1 MRKKN
6 IMKANNKITKQINSI
21 NNNSLLVQFIKY
33 CLVGGIATIFDWGTY
48 SITLFLFNINYQI
61 CTIAGFILGLI
72 VNFMLS
78 KKMVFKEKSKVGK
91 YEFIMYVVI
100 GVIGLLFTTGLM
112 YIFVEKLIFNPLV
125 SRMLTTVLVLIWNFV
140 GRKLLY

>member
-21 NNNSLLVQFIKY
+21 NNNSLLIQFIKY

-72 VNFMLS
+72 VNFILS

-112 YIFVEKLIFNPLV
+112 YIFVEKLIFNPLT

>member
-21 NNNSLLVQFIKY
+21 NNNSLLIQFIKY

-61 CTIAGFILGLI
+61 CTIARFILGLI
-72 VNFMLS
+72 VNFILS

-112 YIFVEKLIFNPLV
+112 YISVEKLIFNPLT

>member
-72 VNFMLS
+72 VNFILS

-112 YIFVEKLIFNPLV
+112 YIFVEKLIFNPLT